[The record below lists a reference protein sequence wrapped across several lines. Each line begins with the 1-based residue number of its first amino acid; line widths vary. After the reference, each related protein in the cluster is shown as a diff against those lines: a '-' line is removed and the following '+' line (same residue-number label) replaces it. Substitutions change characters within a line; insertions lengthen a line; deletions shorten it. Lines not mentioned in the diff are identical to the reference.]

1 MRQRG
6 QIGLLTFGRL
16 WGLLASAAILYFLV
30 WPLAMLVVSAIRTS
44 PYGTKG
50 RWTLDGFA
58 TVLSDSWIA
67 PTLTSTVFY
76 AAVSTVGCMLLG
88 FYFATVTTRMATPLR
103 WLVTPAMVIL
113 IATPRLFYALSWGM
127 LGNPNSGLVARA
139 LHGIGVQQIPDW
151 MTVYSW
157 QGLLLVTALKLTG
170 FAYLMLYGPVSR
182 ADRSFEDAAVISG
195 VARPRAFIDITLT
208 SLTPAL
214 LAASM
219 LIFVDVLQVF
229 DLPAVLGMPAGIH
242 TLPIRVNDYLLESAE
257 PNWAAASALS
267 LVIVIVV
274 AILLLVQRA
283 IMRDNDYI
291 TIGGKSNF
299 ASVAPIGKW
308 RWAVDASILGFITI
322 AILLPI
328 LQIALGSFQPFFGLY
343 GVWTL
348 DNYRNSLSDAIVVKT
363 LRDTLAIT
371 VFGGLFTVAGAF
383 GMAYVMQRRPGTVLA
398 HLSRIG
404 SWVPAVAPG
413 IVLSLALLWSYLN
426 TPLVKQLYGTPWL
439 LLFALIVGSI
449 PVAVR
454 TLEGIVAQVG
464 PEVEEAARVCG
475 AGYYL
480 AICETT
486 ARLSLPS
493 LVAAWFLVGLAI
505 SGTLDIPL
513 LLQSANSQTVATLTY
528 ARYTYGQVS
537 QAAAIYCLYLIL
549 AFGAVGVAVA
559 IGAAVR
565 TLRHSLTHTR
575 RAEPL
580 VVNGSVDAI
589 R

>member
-1 MRQRG
+1 
-6 QIGLLTFGRL
+6 LPSFGRL
-16 WGLLASAAILYFLV
+16 WNLLASAAILYFLV
-30 WPLAMLVVSAIRTS
+30 WPLAMLLIGAIRTS

-58 TVLSDSWIA
+58 TVLTDSWLA
-67 PTLTSTVFY
+67 STLASTVLY
-76 AAVSTVGCMLLG
+76 AAISTIGCIALG
-88 FYFATVTTRMATPLR
+88 FYFATVATRMATPLKR
-103 WLVTPAMVIL
+103 LITPAMVIL
-113 IATPRLFYALSWGM
+113 VATPRLFYALSWGM

-139 LHGIGVQQIPDW
+139 LRGMGVQQIPDW
-151 MTVYSW
+151 ITVYSW

-170 FAYLMLYGPVSR
+170 FAYLLLYGPVSR
-182 ADRSFEDAAVISG
+182 SDRSLEDAAVIAG
-195 VARPRAFIDITLT
+195 VARPRAFIDVTLT

-219 LIFVDVLQVF
+219 LIFIDVLQVF
-229 DLPAVLGMPAGIH
+229 DLPAVLGLPAGIH

-267 LVIVIVV
+267 LVIVFVV
-274 AILLLVQRA
+274 AVLLFVQRM

-291 TIGGKSNF
+291 TIGGKGNF
-299 ASVAPIGKW
+299 DSIAQIGRW
-308 RWAVDASILGFITI
+308 RWLVDASIIGFITI

-328 LQIALGSFQPFFGLY
+328 VQIALGSFQPFFGLY

-348 DNYRNSLSDAIVVKT
+348 DNYRNTLSDTIVVKT
-363 LRDTLAIT
+363 LRDTLVIA
-371 VFGGLFTVAGAF
+371 VFGGLVTVAGAF
-383 GMAYVMQRRPGTVLA
+383 GMAYVMQRQPGTLLA

-404 SWVPAVAPG
+404 SWVPAAAPG

-426 TPLVKQLYGTPWL
+426 TPLVSRLYGTPWL

-475 AGYYL
+475 ASHYI
-480 AICETT
+480 AVCETT
-486 ARLSLPS
+486 ARLALPS
-493 LVAAWFLVGLAI
+493 LMAAWFLVGLAI

-537 QAAAIYCLYLIL
+537 QAAAIYCLYLAL
-549 AFGAVGVAVA
+549 ALTTVGATVA
-559 IGAAVR
+559 IIAAFR
-565 TLRHSLTHTR
+565 NLWHSAGSRGQFRLLALRGNSNATR
-575 RAEPL
+575 
-580 VVNGSVDAI
+580 
-589 R
+589 